1 MQIYNKRKILIKSK
15 IEIHDKFSV
24 IIDVTYDRISKRKKS
39 KYTTL
44 TYLFLPDSL
53 NINGKTY
60 PATKFY
66 NDVRL
71 FLKYDTPNYTLSD
84 ISNGDG
90 YLLRNLAK
98 NTEIFIK
105 NRSDKNLS
113 RYKNQIKMFAATFSS
128 LLRDEIDSLIKRKEI
143 SNDSIIDF
151 LEKINLIVSEF
162 RAIASVIKDSTL
174 KDIHK
179 NVMFYADEHISN
191 VVELQLMKLF
201 NSFKNR
207 KIETSSFELIVAL
220 IESEQKYKKQ
230 KNYISPKDKNVNP
243 EDLLYKRNR
252 LKKYIES
259 VFFLNQDIRKDGA
272 VFEQTLLAFAAG
284 LAMVFSTAVAFYSQ
298 LLYGTFTMPFF
309 IALVVS
315 YMLKDRIKGS
325 ISRLFVSKSHSF
337 FYDYKIKVTNALDN
351 RIGLIKENF
360 SFVQLKKLGGKVK
373 KHRQKDM
380 VIGISERSL
389 NEQIIEYKK
398 KVTIYPKKFGND
410 LSNENII
417 GLTDITRLNF
427 HRFIQY
433 MDDPKKDYILVKKG
447 EVYMKAANKVYNI
460 NIIQKY
466 YTEEGIEFSRYRV
479 IMNRNG
485 IKRIEKV
492 VLD

>member
-1 MQIYNKRKILIKSK
+1 MIKSK

-24 IIDVTYDRISKRKKS
+24 IIDVTYDRISKKKKS
-39 KYTTL
+39 RYTTL

-53 NINGKTY
+53 NVNGKTY

-71 FLKYDTPNYTLSD
+71 FLKYDTPNYTLGD
-84 ISNGDG
+84 LSNGERF
-90 YLLRNLAK
+90 LLENLTK
-98 NTEIFIK
+98 NTKIFIK
-105 NRSDKNLS
+105 NKPDENLS
-113 RYKNQIKMFAATFSS
+113 RFKNQVKMFAATFSS
-128 LLRDEIDSLIKRKEI
+128 LLRDETDSLIKRKAI

-162 RAIASVIKDSTL
+162 RAIASVIKESSL

-179 NVMFYADEHISN
+179 NVMFYADEHMSN

-207 KIETSSFELIVAL
+207 KIETSSLELIVAL
-220 IESEQKYKKQ
+220 IESEQKYKKR

-259 VFFLNQDIRKDGA
+259 VFFLYQDIRKDGA

-284 LAMVFSTAVAFYSQ
+284 LAMVFSTAIAFYSQ
-298 LLYGTFTMPFF
+298 QLYGTFTMPFF

-325 ISRLFVSKSHSF
+325 VSQLFVSKSHSF

-351 RIGLIKENF
+351 KIGLIKENF
-360 SFVQLKKLGGKVK
+360 SFVQLTKLGAKVK
-373 KHRQKDM
+373 KHRQKGM
-380 VIGISERSL
+380 VIGISEKSL

-410 LSNENII
+410 LSDENII

-492 VLD
+492 VLG

>member
-1 MQIYNKRKILIKSK
+1 MIKGK
-15 IEIHDKFSV
+15 IEIHDKFSI

-39 KYTTL
+39 RYTTL

-71 FLKYDTPNYTLSD
+71 FLKYDTPNYTLGD
-84 ISNGDG
+84 ILNGERF
-90 YLLRNLAK
+90 LLQKLAK
-98 NTEIFIK
+98 NTKKFIK
-105 NRSDKNLS
+105 NPSKENLS
-113 RYKNQIKMFAATFSS
+113 RFKNQVKLFAATLSG
-128 LLRDEIDSLIKRKEI
+128 LLREETNSLIKRKEI
-143 SNDSIIDF
+143 SDEDTIAF
-151 LEKINLIVSEF
+151 LEKIKLIVSEF
-162 RAIASVIKDSTL
+162 RAIAAELKVTSL
-174 KDIHK
+174 KDTHK

-191 VVELQLMKLF
+191 VIELELMKLF

-207 KIETSSFELIVAL
+207 KIGASSLELIVAL

-230 KNYISPKDKNVNP
+230 KNYVSPKDKNVNP

-259 VFFLNQDIRKDGA
+259 VFFLYQDIRKDGA

-284 LAMVFSTAVAFYSQ
+284 LAMVFSTAVAFYYQ
-298 LLYGTFTMPFF
+298 QVYGNFTMPFF
-309 IALVVS
+309 IALVVG

-325 ISRLFVSKSHSF
+325 VSQLFVSKSHSF
-337 FYDYKIKVTNALDN
+337 FSDYKIKVTNALN
-351 RIGLIKENF
+351 NKIGLIKEKF
-360 SFVQLKKLGGKVK
+360 SFVPLKKLGEKVK

-398 KVTIYPKKFGND
+398 KITIYPKKFGND
-410 LSNENII
+410 LTDENII